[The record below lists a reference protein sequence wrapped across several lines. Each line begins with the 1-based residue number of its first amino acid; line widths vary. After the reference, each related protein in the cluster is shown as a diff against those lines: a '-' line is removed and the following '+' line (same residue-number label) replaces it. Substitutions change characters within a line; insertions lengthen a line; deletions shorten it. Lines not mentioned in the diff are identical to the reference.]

1 MYALSSTPK
10 FLSVI
15 PTILSLEQSYRGTN
29 NASYRD
35 ARENLELF
43 VALANKAAVPI
54 VVTVDMAAVPEV
66 TTPKS
71 ISASAAGMNAT
82 PVNPTRHLMRNYYCS
97 MNAPRSRRSRIDS

>member
-1 MYALSSTPK
+1 MYALPPHQK
-10 FLSVI
+10 ILSGT

-54 VVTVDMAAVPEV
+54 VVTVDMATVPV
-66 TTPKS
+66 VATPKS
-71 ISASAAGMNAT
+71 ISASAAGINAT
-82 PVNPTRHLMRNYYCS
+82 PVNPTRHMT
-97 MNAPRSRRSRIDS
+97 